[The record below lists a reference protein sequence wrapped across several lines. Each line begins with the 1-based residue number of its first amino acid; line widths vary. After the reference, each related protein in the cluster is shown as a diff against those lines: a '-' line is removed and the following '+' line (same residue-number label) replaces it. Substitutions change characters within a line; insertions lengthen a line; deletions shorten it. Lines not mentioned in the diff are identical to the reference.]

1 MSEFKNYFKVENT
14 SNLLGQ
20 PTLKALDF
28 PMDSAADPT
37 AFAAPSAFLP
47 MASVNSPAFLR
58 ASFLPTSSKVVLT
71 FPAMSDSWVFSALE
85 LLLISPS
92 QIYERLNVIGSVMY
106 FSSNLHLSN
115 FYLQQFV
122 IK

>member
-1 MSEFKNYFKVENT
+1 
-14 SNLLGQ
+14 
-20 PTLKALDF
+20 
-28 PMDSAADPT
+28 
-37 AFAAPSAFLP
+37 
-47 MASVNSPAFLR
+47 
-58 ASFLPTSSKVVLT
+58 LPTSSKVVLT

-92 QIYERLNVIGSVMY
+92 QIYEILNVIGSVMY